1 MSPAICEYCKSEIA
15 ADARYCPYCG
25 AEARPP
31 AQSIQ
36 PSQVQASAVKGKTT
50 LSMVSFGLALGG
62 IVFGW
67 MLLIAALVI
76 GIVALKREPEG
87 KTYAKIGVG
96 ISAGLIALWVIAI
109 VVLAVIAS
117 VEGF

>member
-1 MSPAICEYCKSEIA
+1 
-15 ADARYCPYCG
+15 
-25 AEARPP
+25 
-31 AQSIQ
+31 
-36 PSQVQASAVKGKTT
+36 
-50 LSMVSFGLALGG
+50 MVSFGLALGG

-96 ISAGLIALWVIAI
+96 ISIGLIALWIVAI